1 MLSSRAWDEPN
12 SVFRVCH
19 LYSAVPACVGMS
31 GKIPNRNNAKI
42 IDEDNGARAVAA
54 IMEASELAS

>member
-1 MLSSRAWDEPN
+1 
-12 SVFRVCH
+12 
-19 LYSAVPACVGMS
+19 MS